1 MNGIFTRLPLIAA
14 LVLALA
20 MLASLGWQGW
30 QFYQAEQARSSE
42 ASQRQVA
49 RQPASV
55 RQQSDID
62 LPGIDLF
69 GQPGAQVQAAPQST
83 ENLPE
88 TNLRLFLRGVMAGDE
103 ENAIASAL
111 IEGSDSR
118 TEAYAIG
125 DELPGN
131 ATLRSVYANRVII
144 ERSGKLENLYFPE
157 TSDSSGIDLTGGDN
171 EHDVSQPMPAPSNA
185 RATRPAPSTSPVS
198 GDRREEIRRRLE
210 ELRERLRQNSN

>member
-1 MNGIFTRLPLIAA
+1 MNGIYSRLPLIAA

-30 QFYQAEQARSSE
+30 QFYQAEQSRVHEAART
-42 ASQRQVA
+42 AVTTQ
-49 RQPASV
+49 QPTTQQLTSV
-55 RQQSDID
+55 D
-62 LPGIDLF
+62 LPAINLF
-69 GQPGAQVQAAPQST
+69 GEPGAQAQPEPQST

-103 ENAIASAL
+103 NSIASAL

-118 TEAYAIG
+118 TEAYVIG

-131 ATLRSVYANRVII
+131 AKLRSVYANRVII

-157 TSDSSGIDLTGGDN
+157 TSNNSGIDVTGGDN
-171 EHDVSQPMPAPSNA
+171 EPDISQPTPAPSNA
-185 RATRPAPSTSPVS
+185 RATRPAPSPSAS